1 MEDIV
6 RVSEWNV
13 AGASVSEIELRI
25 SSRRAGAE
33 DHSRTACVLAP
44 TGRHGA
50 PPPLLHKHQA
60 LRPPCPSDPPFA
72 CSAAK
77 HVHLNYENRW
87 LPRRSIGPERAP
99 CGKLPAVIT
108 AGFLGL

>member
-1 MEDIV
+1 MCPNGTLLV
-6 RVSEWNV
+6 
-13 AGASVSEIELRI
+13 LRCQKLNFEF
-25 SSRRAGAE
+25 RAGAQE
-33 DHSRTACVLAP
+33 LRTTRALHAFWHRQD
-44 TGRHGA
+44 GMAHHR
-50 PPPLLHKHQA
+50 PLLHKHQA

-99 CGKLPAVIT
+99 CGKLHAVIT